1 MSEPKRYFQ
10 LFHTDEHGC
19 KTYRIHGIRRCAI
32 TGRYVTSGEKCRH
45 DTQPLLDKRVITQ

>member
-10 LFHTDEHGC
+10 PFHTDEHGC

-45 DTQPLLDKRVITQ
+45 DTQSLLDKRVITQ